1 MQYALPVPVPGPVLV
16 AAAMGLIP
24 VKLDVRS
31 FYKSHD
37 HRSKRRQGGNIVP
50 PQIEVS
56 IAMMYSSPEK
66 G

>member
-1 MQYALPVPVPGPVLV
+1 MQYALPVPDPVSV

-24 VKLDVRS
+24 VELDVSS

-37 HRSKRRQGGNIVP
+37 HRSKRRRGGNIVP

-56 IAMMYSSPEK
+56 IAIDVLIT
-66 G
+66 